1 MVGHQNYWVILQ
13 SSENSKRN
21 RERDV
26 NTLGGNTLGLLR
38 EVRNFILFRIHG
50 CVVQWSLNEN
60 IIFCFILLPQKFSV
74 VSEQTTINHGFW
86 IVIWYQ
92 YVPRFISYMPWLI
105 YMWYVNCFYSEK
117 WRTIK
122 NLCRDW
128 YIYWYVDCLVPIHFR
143 SAIIDIRRS
152 GILI

>member
-13 SSENSKRN
+13 FFENSKRN

-38 EVRNFILFRIHG
+38 EVCNFILFKIHSF
-50 CVVQWSLNEN
+50 VVQRSLNEN
-60 IIFCFILLPQKFSV
+60 IIFVLYCFRKSLQ
-74 VSEQTTINHGFW
+74 
-86 IVIWYQ
+86 WYQ
-92 YVPRFISYMPWLI
+92 SKPQLIMDSESLFISVCVLRFIS
-105 YMWYVNCFYSEK
+105 YMWYVNCFIYLFGEVENN
-117 WRTIK
+117 K

-128 YIYWYVDCLVPIHFR
+128 YYWYVDCLVPIRFR

-152 GILI
+152 GILIYVL